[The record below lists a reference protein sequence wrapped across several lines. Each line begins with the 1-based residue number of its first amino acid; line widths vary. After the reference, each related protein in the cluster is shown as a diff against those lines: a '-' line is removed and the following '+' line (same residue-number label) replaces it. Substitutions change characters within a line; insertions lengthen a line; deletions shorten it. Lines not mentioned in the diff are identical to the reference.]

1 MPLPVTS
8 DTPLIDPMSVW
19 ATATTSSRPSCQPC
33 PSMEAIRPV
42 AVPETVRVMIL
53 VASMPEPPTLR
64 PRTAPMSA
72 ATTFD
77 WLMPAPARTPNSPY
91 EIPEILAMLPPA
103 STLSS
108 SMPKPVWAC
117 PRMLPMF
124 RPATRLVSEMP
135 KPAMLPKVLML
146 ARSRVA
152 TIEVV
157 SMLPSVTVIGP
168 ISVPRR

>member
-1 MPLPVTS
+1 MRS
-8 DTPLIDPMSVW
+8 
-19 ATATTSSRPSCQPC
+19 
-33 PSMEAIRPV
+33 
-42 AVPETVRVMIL
+42 
-53 VASMPEPPTLR
+53 
-64 PRTAPMSA
+64 APMSA

-168 ISVPRR
+168 ISVPRRYESEIPPAGIEIGPRVPPATIDVPSIP